1 MFNYKQTTYL
11 SHGVTNWNYNY
22 IIYKLLPEN
31 HICSLDNSKIGNV
44 CKIIYMSKN
53 ALDLGNSSSFK
64 PQVLFQAL
72 LHITALKS
80 VTF

>member
-31 HICSLDNSKIGNV
+31 V
-44 CKIIYMSKN
+44 CKIIYMSKY